1 MENYNVLMVLGEG
14 SFDRVLL
21 VHNKSTSQKY
31 AMKEIKC
38 PKSVFNIEKTWNE
51 SIILAKTIHPN
62 IVIYAVSFEA
72 DGLSHIVMDY
82 CDGRDLL
89 QKISKEN
96 IKFQKEKLF
105 PENMILKGLAQ
116 MCLENVFLTQN
127 GKMKLEDFE
136 SAVLLKC
143 PMAYICSFVGN
154 PYYTPPEI

>member
-62 IVIYAVSFEA
+62 I
-72 DGLSHIVMDY
+72 
-82 CDGRDLL
+82 
-89 QKISKEN
+89 
-96 IKFQKEKLF
+96 
-105 PENMILKGLAQ
+105 
-116 MCLENVFLTQN
+116 NVFLTQN